1 MGKINNPGIIE
12 AEISWAK
19 LFEFNKDTKYKP
31 EGEYSCVAT
40 FSEEQKQKLLDT
52 NVPASR
58 IKDLGNG
65 SYEIKFKRP
74 HTKVNWEGWVP
85 QPLVFDHKA
94 AEIRMKAE
102 ESENIGQYIKPWN
115 PQDDGLIGNG
125 TKAKI
130 KYHVY
135 KGDNSLYESITL
147 EAVGVVDLVSY
158 NPEVGSSSGISF

>member
-1 MGKINNPGIIE
+1 MGKINKSGIIE
-12 AEISWAK
+12 AEISWPK

-31 EGEYSCVAT
+31 DGEYSCVAT
-40 FSEEQKQKLLDT
+40 FSEDQKKKLLDT
-52 NVPASR
+52 AVPASR

-65 SYEIKFKRP
+65 SYQLTFRRP
-74 HTKVNWEGWVP
+74 HNKPNWEGWSP
-85 QPLVFDHKA
+85 QPRVFDHKA

-102 ESENIGQYIKPWN
+102 ESAEIGQYIQPWN

-130 KYHVY
+130 KYSVY

-147 EAVGVVDLVSY
+147 EAVGVLDLVSFK
-158 NPEVGSSSGISF
+158 PEGGSSSGVSF